1 VRLFLDANVL
11 FSAALGMRTR
21 ARALLDLAHARNVG
35 LVTSALAIEEA
46 GRNLASKAPHAAG
59 ELPRVTANIARS
71 RVPDA
76 GLIAWATT
84 QGLPPKDA
92 PILGAAVAARAD
104 LLVTGDRRHFGH
116 LFGRTLEG
124 LTVVSLGE
132 ALRLVLAV
140 EPADQEQ
147 PQRDTL

>member
-35 LVTSALAIEEA
+35 LVTSALA